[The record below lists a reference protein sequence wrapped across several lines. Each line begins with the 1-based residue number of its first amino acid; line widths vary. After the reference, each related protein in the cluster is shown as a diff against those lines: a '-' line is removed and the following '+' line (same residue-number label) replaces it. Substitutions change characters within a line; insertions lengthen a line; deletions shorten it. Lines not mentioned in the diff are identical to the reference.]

1 MNAIEPFDYSK
12 MQEFDTSYLSGYLSE
27 KYDVK
32 MTDAY
37 KNVLE
42 RIKDDSK
49 EYLRK
54 DIKGYSKLNKEEL
67 IDLLRVNDV
76 KPELE
81 SSDTKEE

>member
-1 MNAIEPFDYSK
+1 MERETLTKEQIEFLVEHKELPKETELED
-12 MQEFDTSYLSGYLSE
+12 
-27 KYDVK
+27 
-32 MTDAY
+32 MT
-37 KNVLE
+37 LE
-42 RIKDDSK
+42 ELK
-49 EYLRK
+49 ELAKEK